1 MKSLKGVFI
10 KRWFCFLLVTSGI
23 IGTFGHSDTSFAKSL
38 SAFRAEAYL
47 DTLIS
52 STYDCILAMLEPS
65 TGLPHDRFDA
75 SLFDIFPQFAVV
87 RAFPDTTS
95 KSDSANLVI
104 LRDTASEYKHSGNY
118 GLKIEYDM
126 PGESWGSYNINSP
139 DFNVTQATYLQFWV
153 KGAEGGER
161 FEFVL
166 WSDCEGGFPNRPPSA
181 EISVSETWKLKRI
194 PLEDFTSY
202 VDLSSLCRL
211 SIGFNDGMHPGG
223 TIYLDEIAFVDSSGS
238 YIHIALDEET
248 SVTNIGLYISSML
261 TAVDLGLEEYSDA
274 VSKLDITLSSIEALQ
289 KWHGFPQT
297 HNRVVS
303 LTPSDGDTCISF
315 VDLGNFAAGL
325 ILLRQ
330 RMPELSTR
338 ASALLDAMEW
348 GWFYDESVGLPYGC
362 RFPDGSASDWH
373 HYDWL
378 FADSRAA
385 HFIGIGTEETEE
397 KIPSD
402 SWNNLNRSHEQP
414 WCVDDSLWHYEPGWD
429 GGGLFMA
436 FLPAIF
442 LDEKDS
448 LNISARNFVLDQIC
462 YYNQIGAPAWGWSA
476 TALPPFGEDYCGYGC
491 FNDSILVPH
500 ASILAINCV
509 GSDTII
515 QNLQAL
521 EALGARI
528 SVTDGTEELDF
539 GFCASVN
546 WQTGE
551 VTTAYLVLDQSMSF
565 LSLVNYI
572 KGGLIHELFC
582 QDTITLKAIS
592 LIPDYSCSCD
602 TNGGI
607 VNEKIIP
614 NLPRLYQNHPNPF
627 NLETVISYSIPKF
640 DFVSL
645 KVYDT
650 SGREVCTLINE
661 YQKAGKYSITF
672 DASKLSSGIYVY
684 ELEVGKGFTETKKM
698 LNIK

>member
-1 MKSLKGVFI
+1 MKSSKDIFI
-10 KRWFCFLLVTSGI
+10 KRWCRFLLMVSGF
-23 IGTFGHSDTSFAKSL
+23 IGIFGHSNASFARSIL
-38 SAFRAEAYL
+38 TLRAESYL
-47 DTLIS
+47 DTLTS

-87 RAFPDTTS
+87 RTFPYIS
-95 KSDSANLVI
+95 KSDDAGLVSR
-104 LRDTASEYKHSGNY
+104 RDTASEYRYSGNY
-118 GLKIEYDM
+118 GLKIEYSM
-126 PGESWGSYNINSP
+126 PSGNWGSYNISSS
-139 DFNVTQATYLQFWV
+139 DFDVTQAAYLQFWV
-153 KGAEGGER
+153 KGAEGGEK

-166 WSDCEGGFPNRPPSA
+166 WSDCQGEFPGRPSSA
-181 EISVSETWKLKRI
+181 EISVSGTWELKRV
-194 PLEDFTSY
+194 PLGDFTSY
-202 VDLSSLCRL
+202 VDISSLCRL

-223 TIYLDEIAFVDSSGS
+223 TIYLDEITFVDSSGS
-238 YIHIALDEET
+238 CIRIALDEET
-248 SVTNIGLYISSML
+248 SVTNIGLYISSVL
-261 TAVDLGLEEYSDA
+261 TAVDLGLEDSNDA
-274 VSKLDITLSSIEALQ
+274 VNKLTTMLTSIEALQ

-315 VDLGNFAAGL
+315 VDLGYLAAGL

-330 RMPELSTR
+330 RMLEPDLSSR
-338 ASALLDAMEW
+338 AGSLLDAMEW

-373 HYDWL
+373 YDWL
-378 FADSRAA
+378 FADSRTA
-385 HFIGIGTEETEE
+385 HFIGIGTE
-397 KIPSD
+397 KIPDS
-402 SWNNLNRSHEQP
+402 SWNYLNRSHEQP
-414 WCVDDSLWHYEPGWD
+414 WCVDGSLWHYGPSWD

-462 YYNQIGAPAWGWSA
+462 YYNYIGAPAWGWSA
-476 TALPPFGEDYCGYGC
+476 TVLPPFGKDYCGYGC

-500 ASILAINCV
+500 ASVLAINCI

-515 QNLQAL
+515 QNLQTL

-546 WQTGE
+546 WQTYE
-551 VTTAYLVLDQSMSF
+551 VAPVFLLLDQSMAF

-572 KGGLIHELFC
+572 NDEVIHTLFC
-582 QDTITLKAIS
+582 QDMITLKAIS
-592 LIPDYSCSCD
+592 LIPDYRCSCD
-602 TNGGI
+602 TSGGI
-607 VNEKIIP
+607 LDGKIVP
-614 NLPRLYQNHPNPF
+614 NLPCLYQNRPNPF

-650 SGREVCTLINE
+650 SGREVCSLIDE
-661 YQKAGKYSITF
+661 YQKTGNYSINF
-672 DASKLSSGIYVY
+672 DASKLSNGVYVY
-684 ELEVGKGFTETKKM
+684 ELKVGEGFKETKKM
-698 LNIK
+698 LHIK